1 MQSTWIKNLPS
12 TRQTI
17 YSSHLSFF
25 LFVPS
30 GMKTATSILFLFICF
45 IASAQKSPV
54 YVTKVGAI
62 KGYDPV
68 AYFKEGKP
76 VKGHETYTYRWQG
89 ADWHFSTE
97 ENMEAFKADPEK
109 YAPQFGGY
117 CAYAVGNGYTYESD
131 PNAWKIVDSK
141 LYLNYS
147 FKIQKKWEADQAA
160 FIKKAEENWPKV
172 IEE

>member
-1 MQSTWIKNLPS
+1 M
-12 TRQTI
+12 
-17 YSSHLSFF
+17 
-25 LFVPS
+25 
-30 GMKTATSILFLFICF
+30 
-45 IASAQKSPV
+45 

-68 AYFKEGKP
+68 AYFKEGKA
-76 VKGHETYTYRWQG
+76 VKGHETYTYKWKD
-89 ADWHFSTE
+89 ADWHFSTV

-117 CAYAVGNGYTYESD
+117 CAYGVSKGALYKIE
-131 PNAWKIVDSK
+131 PEAWKIVEGK

-147 FKIQKKWEADQAA
+147 KGIQEKWEENQAE
-160 FIKKAEENWPKV
+160 FIKKAEANWPKV

>member
-1 MQSTWIKNLPS
+1 
-12 TRQTI
+12 
-17 YSSHLSFF
+17 
-25 LFVPS
+25 
-30 GMKTATSILFLFICF
+30 MKTATSILLLFVCF

-76 VKGHETYTYRWQG
+76 VKGHETYTYQWQG

-117 CAYAVGNGYTYESD
+117 CAYGVSKGALYKIE
-131 PNAWKIVDSK
+131 PEAWKIVDGK

-147 FKIQKKWEADQAA
+147 KGIQEKWEANQAA